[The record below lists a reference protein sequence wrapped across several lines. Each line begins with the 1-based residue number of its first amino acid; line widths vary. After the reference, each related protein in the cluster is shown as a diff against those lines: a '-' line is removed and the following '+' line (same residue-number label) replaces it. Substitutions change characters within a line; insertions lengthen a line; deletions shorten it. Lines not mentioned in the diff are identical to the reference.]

1 MLVTNELSRTY
12 PGLNSGAVGTVVRLP
27 HQQTGGSNEQ
37 KLLQSG
43 YPGGD
48 RSMAPMVQFW
58 LRAGAITVAVPAL
71 TRELADGSGTSRT
84 ALPLELTFALTVH
97 RAAGLT
103 LPSIIIHCDT
113 LWHIGGLCYTA
124 LSRVATVEQV
134 QLVGS
139 MQNIFSRDDCV
150 DFMQQAAASSAA
162 YDNIFTTEGSDPA
175 SSGLAS
181 TKLQCGAS
189 SSDRSGVKRPRRVLL
204 EGSNSTQPIAAA
216 AAAAE
221 AEAEAEAKAATK
233 RQRGPSSSD
242 GSGVA
247 AARKRPQSAT
257 EGSDPASSG
266 LASTKLQCGASS
278 SDRSGV
284 KRPRRVLVEGSNNT
298 QPIAAAAAAAEA
310 EAEAEAKA
318 ATKRQ
323 RGPSSSDGSGVAAAR
338 KRPQSGLAATKLQC
352 GASSSG
358 GRGTERVVL
367 VYPNEKEKDA
377 ITLTKEEL
385 DRLDNNE
392 FLNDSL
398 IDYQIKVIQRVCVPL
413 VLRMCGPAY
422 TCCALTLLCPP
433 CAHCTVS
440 VTRQARQVPL
450 LQLLRVHKTP
460 WGTEKAETS

>member
-1 MLVTNELSRTY
+1 MLITNELSRTY

-84 ALPLELTFALTVH
+84 ALPLELAFALTVH

-189 SSDRSGVKRPRRVLL
+189 SSDRSGVKRPW
-204 EGSNSTQPIAAA
+204 
-216 AAAAE
+216 
-221 AEAEAEAKAATK
+221 
-233 RQRGPSSSD
+233 
-242 GSGVA
+242 
-247 AARKRPQSAT
+247 
-257 EGSDPASSG
+257 
-266 LASTKLQCGASS
+266 
-278 SDRSGV
+278 
-284 KRPRRVLVEGSNNT
+284 RVLVEGSNNT

-385 DRLDNNE
+385 DRLDNDE

-440 VTRQARQVPL
+440 VTRQARPVPL

-460 WGTEKAETS
+460 WGSERSETS

>member
-1 MLVTNELSRTY
+1 MLITNELSRTY

-27 HQQTGGSNEQ
+27 HQQTGGSNKQ

-43 YPGGD
+43 FPGGD

-84 ALPLELTFALTVH
+84 ALPLELAFALTVH

-113 LWHIGGLCYTA
+113 LWRIGGLCYTA
-124 LSRVATVEQV
+124 LSRVASVEHV

-162 YDNIFTTEGSDPA
+162 PFS
-175 SSGLAS
+175 
-181 TKLQCGAS
+181 
-189 SSDRSGVKRPRRVLL
+189 
-204 EGSNSTQPIAAA
+204 AA

-221 AEAEAEAKAATK
+221 AEAEAEAEAVTK
-233 RQRGPSSSD
+233 QQCGPSSSDGSSSD

-266 LASTKLQCGASS
+266 LAATKRVASVEHVQLVGSMQNIFSRDDCVDFMQQAAASS
-278 SDRSGV
+278 AAPFS
-284 KRPRRVLVEGSNNT
+284 
-298 QPIAAAAAAAEA
+298 AAAAAAEA
-310 EAEAEAKA
+310 EAEAEAEAVTKQQCGPSSSDGSSSDGSGVAAARKRPQSATEGSDPASSGLA

-323 RGPSSSDGSGVAAAR
+323 CGPSSSDGSGVVAAR

-358 GRGTERVVL
+358 GRGTECVVL
-367 VYPNEKEKDA
+367 VYPNQNEKDA
-377 ITLTKEEL
+377 VTLTEVEL

-398 IDYQIKVIQRVCVPL
+398 IDYQIKVIQQVCVPL

-433 CAHCTVS
+433 CAHCTAS
-440 VTRQARQVPL
+440 VTRQARPVPL
-450 LQLLRVHKTP
+450 LQLLHVHKTP
-460 WGTEKAETS
+460 

>member
-1 MLVTNELSRTY
+1 MLITNELSRTY

-84 ALPLELTFALTVH
+84 ALPLELAFALTVH

-189 SSDRSGVKRPRRVLL
+189 SSDRSGVKRPWRVLV
-204 EGSNSTQPIAAA
+204 EGSNNTQPIAAA

-266 LASTKLQCGASS
+266 LA
-278 SDRSGV
+278 
-284 KRPRRVLVEGSNNT
+284 
-298 QPIAAAAAAAEA
+298 
-310 EAEAEAKA
+310 
-318 ATKRQ
+318 
-323 RGPSSSDGSGVAAAR
+323 
-338 KRPQSGLAATKLQC
+338 ATKLQS

-367 VYPNEKEKDA
+367 VYPNKKEKDA

-385 DRLDNNE
+385 DRLDNDE

-440 VTRQARQVPL
+440 VTRQARPVPL

-460 WGTEKAETS
+460 CGSERSETS

>member
-43 YPGGD
+43 FPGGD

-84 ALPLELTFALTVH
+84 ALPLELAFALTVH

-113 LWHIGGLCYTA
+113 LWRIGGLCYTA
-124 LSRVATVEQV
+124 LSRVASVEHV

-162 YDNIFTTEGSDPA
+162 PFS
-175 SSGLAS
+175 
-181 TKLQCGAS
+181 
-189 SSDRSGVKRPRRVLL
+189 
-204 EGSNSTQPIAAA
+204 AA

-221 AEAEAEAKAATK
+221 AEAEAEAEAVTK
-233 RQRGPSSSD
+233 QQCGPSSSDGSSSD

-266 LASTKLQCGASS
+266 LA
-278 SDRSGV
+278 
-284 KRPRRVLVEGSNNT
+284 
-298 QPIAAAAAAAEA
+298 
-310 EAEAEAKA
+310 

-323 RGPSSSDGSGVAAAR
+323 CGPSSSDGSGVVAAR

-358 GRGTERVVL
+358 GRGTECVVL
-367 VYPNEKEKDA
+367 VYPNQNEKDA
-377 ITLTKEEL
+377 VTLTEVEL

-398 IDYQIKVIQRVCVPL
+398 IDYQIKVIQQVCVPL

-440 VTRQARQVPL
+440 VTRQARPVPL

-460 WGTEKAETS
+460 WGTERSETS

>member
-1 MLVTNELSRTY
+1 MLITNELSRTY

-27 HQQTGGSNEQ
+27 HQQTGGSNKQ

-43 YPGGD
+43 FPGGD

-84 ALPLELTFALTVH
+84 ALPLELAFALTVH

-113 LWHIGGLCYTA
+113 LWRIGGLCYTA
-124 LSRVATVEQV
+124 LSRVASVEHV

-162 YDNIFTTEGSDPA
+162 PFS
-175 SSGLAS
+175 
-181 TKLQCGAS
+181 
-189 SSDRSGVKRPRRVLL
+189 
-204 EGSNSTQPIAAA
+204 AA

-221 AEAEAEAKAATK
+221 AEAEAEAEAVTK
-233 RQRGPSSSD
+233 QQCGPSSSDGSSSD

-266 LASTKLQCGASS
+266 LA
-278 SDRSGV
+278 
-284 KRPRRVLVEGSNNT
+284 
-298 QPIAAAAAAAEA
+298 
-310 EAEAEAKA
+310 

-323 RGPSSSDGSGVAAAR
+323 CGPSSSDGSGVVAAR

-358 GRGTERVVL
+358 GRGTECVVL
-367 VYPNEKEKDA
+367 VYPNQNEKDA
-377 ITLTKEEL
+377 VTLTEVEL

-398 IDYQIKVIQRVCVPL
+398 IDYQIKVIQQVCVPL

-433 CAHCTVS
+433 CAHCTAS
-440 VTRQARQVPL
+440 VTRQARPVPL
-450 LQLLRVHKTP
+450 LQLLHVHKTP
-460 WGTEKAETS
+460 

>member
-1 MLVTNELSRTY
+1 MLITNELSRTY

-247 AARKRPQSAT
+247 AARKRPQS
-257 EGSDPASSG
+257 
-266 LASTKLQCGASS
+266 
-278 SDRSGV
+278 
-284 KRPRRVLVEGSNNT
+284 
-298 QPIAAAAAAAEA
+298 
-310 EAEAEAKA
+310 
-318 ATKRQ
+318 
-323 RGPSSSDGSGVAAAR
+323 
-338 KRPQSGLAATKLQC
+338 GLAATKLQC

-440 VTRQARQVPL
+440 VTRQARPVPL

>member
-27 HQQTGGSNEQ
+27 HQQTGGSNKQ

-43 YPGGD
+43 FPGGD

-84 ALPLELTFALTVH
+84 ALPLELAFALTVH

-113 LWHIGGLCYTA
+113 LWRIGGLCYTA
-124 LSRVATVEQV
+124 LSRVASVEHV

-162 YDNIFTTEGSDPA
+162 PFS
-175 SSGLAS
+175 
-181 TKLQCGAS
+181 
-189 SSDRSGVKRPRRVLL
+189 
-204 EGSNSTQPIAAA
+204 AA

-221 AEAEAEAKAATK
+221 AEAEAEAEAVTK
-233 RQRGPSSSD
+233 QQCGPSSSDGSSSD

-278 SDRSGV
+278 S
-284 KRPRRVLVEGSNNT
+284 E
-298 QPIAAAAAAAEA
+298 
-310 EAEAEAKA
+310 
-318 ATKRQ
+318 RQ
-323 RGPSSSDGSGVAAAR
+323 RGPSSSDGSGVVAAR
-338 KRPQSGLAATKLQC
+338 KRTQSGLAATKLQC

-358 GRGTERVVL
+358 GRGTECVVL
-367 VYPNEKEKDA
+367 VYPNQNEKDA
-377 ITLTKEEL
+377 VTLTEVEL

-398 IDYQIKVIQRVCVPL
+398 IDYQIKVIQQVCVPL

-433 CAHCTVS
+433 CAHCTAS
-440 VTRQARQVPL
+440 VTRQARPVPL
-450 LQLLRVHKTP
+450 LQLLHVHKTP
-460 WGTEKAETS
+460 

>member
-1 MLVTNELSRTY
+1 MLITNELSRTY

-27 HQQTGGSNEQ
+27 HQQTGGSNKQ

-43 YPGGD
+43 FPGGD

-84 ALPLELTFALTVH
+84 ALPLELAFALTVH

-113 LWHIGGLCYTA
+113 LWRIGGLCYTA

-247 AARKRPQSAT
+247 AARKRPQS
-257 EGSDPASSG
+257 
-266 LASTKLQCGASS
+266 
-278 SDRSGV
+278 
-284 KRPRRVLVEGSNNT
+284 
-298 QPIAAAAAAAEA
+298 
-310 EAEAEAKA
+310 
-318 ATKRQ
+318 
-323 RGPSSSDGSGVAAAR
+323 
-338 KRPQSGLAATKLQC
+338 GLAATKLQC

-358 GRGTERVVL
+358 GRGTECVVL
-367 VYPNEKEKDA
+367 VYPNQNEKDA
-377 ITLTKEEL
+377 VTLTEVEL

-398 IDYQIKVIQRVCVPL
+398 IDYQIKVIQQVCVPL

-433 CAHCTVS
+433 CAHCTAS
-440 VTRQARQVPL
+440 VTRQARPVPL
-450 LQLLRVHKTP
+450 LQLLHVHKTP
-460 WGTEKAETS
+460 

>member
-1 MLVTNELSRTY
+1 MLITNELSRTY

-27 HQQTGGSNEQ
+27 HQQTGGSNKQ

-43 YPGGD
+43 FPGGD

-84 ALPLELTFALTVH
+84 ALPLELAFALTVH

-113 LWHIGGLCYTA
+113 LWRIGGLCYTA
-124 LSRVATVEQV
+124 LSRVASVEHV

-278 SDRSGV
+278 S
-284 KRPRRVLVEGSNNT
+284 E
-298 QPIAAAAAAAEA
+298 
-310 EAEAEAKA
+310 
-318 ATKRQ
+318 RQ
-323 RGPSSSDGSGVAAAR
+323 RGPSSSDGSGVVAAR

-358 GRGTERVVL
+358 GRGTECVVL
-367 VYPNEKEKDA
+367 VYPNQNEKDA
-377 ITLTKEEL
+377 VTLTEVEL

-398 IDYQIKVIQRVCVPL
+398 IDYQIKVIQQVCVPL

-433 CAHCTVS
+433 CAHCTAS
-440 VTRQARQVPL
+440 VTRQARPVPL
-450 LQLLRVHKTP
+450 LQLLHVHKTP
-460 WGTEKAETS
+460 

>member
-27 HQQTGGSNEQ
+27 HQQTGGSNKQ

-43 YPGGD
+43 FPGGD

-84 ALPLELTFALTVH
+84 ALPLELAFALTVH

-113 LWHIGGLCYTA
+113 LWRIGGLCYTA
-124 LSRVATVEQV
+124 LSRVASVEHV

-162 YDNIFTTEGSDPA
+162 PFS
-175 SSGLAS
+175 
-181 TKLQCGAS
+181 
-189 SSDRSGVKRPRRVLL
+189 
-204 EGSNSTQPIAAA
+204 AA

-221 AEAEAEAKAATK
+221 AEAEAEAEAVTK
-233 RQRGPSSSD
+233 QQCGPSSSDGSSSD

-278 SDRSGV
+278 S
-284 KRPRRVLVEGSNNT
+284 E
-298 QPIAAAAAAAEA
+298 
-310 EAEAEAKA
+310 
-318 ATKRQ
+318 RQ
-323 RGPSSSDGSGVAAAR
+323 RGPSSSDGSGVVAAR

-358 GRGTERVVL
+358 GRGTECVVL
-367 VYPNEKEKDA
+367 VYPNQNEKDA
-377 ITLTKEEL
+377 VTLTEVEL

-398 IDYQIKVIQRVCVPL
+398 IDYQIKVIQQVCVPL

-433 CAHCTVS
+433 CAHCTAS
-440 VTRQARQVPL
+440 VTRQARPVPL
-450 LQLLRVHKTP
+450 LQLLHVHKTP
-460 WGTEKAETS
+460 

>member
-1 MLVTNELSRTY
+1 MLITNELSRTY

-84 ALPLELTFALTVH
+84 ALPLELAFALTVH

-266 LASTKLQCGASS
+266 LA
-278 SDRSGV
+278 
-284 KRPRRVLVEGSNNT
+284 
-298 QPIAAAAAAAEA
+298 
-310 EAEAEAKA
+310 
-318 ATKRQ
+318 
-323 RGPSSSDGSGVAAAR
+323 
-338 KRPQSGLAATKLQC
+338 ATKLQS

-367 VYPNEKEKDA
+367 VYPNKKEKDA

-385 DRLDNNE
+385 DRLDNDE

-440 VTRQARQVPL
+440 VTRQARPVPL

-460 WGTEKAETS
+460 CGSERSETS